1 MLRANN
7 EKEFL
12 KILKIVSEEAVKKS
26 RQTLKES
33 VDTAQ
38 SRYHSGLNQ
47 SESMYGVNLSEQ
59 EDESGDETPKKEV
72 EEEEVGAPEEEGE
85 EEEEEELDFEKFGV
99 SFDSVIKDINT
110 LRSGRSTKDKDIK
123 DELNT
128 YYDRLDEEERQILHL
143 FLSELSKILQGILD
157 GDDAIDPS
165 EPPYNFNIDT
175 SDEEDTGTAQDANV
189 IKPAQD
195 STDQEDTAPPI
206 KVNEAQN
213 LNEIRTKFRRLMKRY

>member
-33 VDTAQ
+33 ADTAQ
-38 SRYHSGLNQ
+38 SRYHNGLSQ
-47 SESMYGVNLSEQ
+47 SESMYGVNLSER
-59 EDESGDETPKKEV
+59 EDEPSDETPKKEA
-72 EEEEVGAPEEEGE
+72 EEEEVDVPEEEGE
-85 EEEEEELDFEKFGV
+85 EDEELDFEKFGV

-110 LRSGRSTKDKDIK
+110 LRAGRSTKDKDIK

-128 YYDRLDEEERQILHL
+128 YYDRLDEDERQILHL

-165 EPPYNFNIDT
+165 DPPYNFNIDAG
-175 SDEEDTGTAQDANV
+175 DEEGTSAEQGTDV
-189 IKPAQD
+189 TKPAQD
-195 STDQEDTAPPI
+195 SKSQEDTAPPI
-206 KVNEAQN
+206 KVNETQN